1 MTIQELDEFLVREK
15 QKAEKALGCEMCKKY
30 ARCLYCY
37 SRDEYRCAK
46 AHDRLYAAMAR
57 GNRKI
62 PTWLLPEP
70 PLEAAPVK
78 TEEKPAYKT
87 PAKTEEKPAY
97 KATLRRETRP
107 ADKYRAAYSVKNVE
121 EEEHYDERE
130 STEEMLE
137 TVAHILSEFNMKSL
151 PEDRARELQKISAM
165 MDSTEEEP
173 PKVLYRTQRLEGDV
187 PVLRLTRKNK

>member
-15 QKAEKALGCEMCKKY
+15 QKAEKALDCDMCKKY

-62 PTWLLPEP
+62 PSWLLPEP
-70 PLEAAPVK
+70 PLDAVPPQTEAKP
-78 TEEKPAYKT
+78 KPAPS
-87 PAKTEEKPAY
+87 PATVRPKVNEEAQ
-97 KATLRRETRP
+97 E
-107 ADKYRAAYSVKNVE
+107 N
-121 EEEHYDERE
+121 YDEKE
-130 STEEMLE
+130 STEEMIE
-137 TVAHILSEFNMKSL
+137 TVAHILAEFNMKSL

-165 MDSTEEEP
+165 MDSTEET
-173 PKVLYRTQRLEGDV
+173 PKVLYRTRRLEGDV
-187 PVLRLTRKNK
+187 PVLKLTRKNK

>member
-15 QKAEKALGCEMCKKY
+15 QKAEKALNCDMCKKY

-62 PTWLLPEP
+62 PSWLLPEP
-70 PLEAAPVK
+70 PLDAAPPK
-78 TEEKPAYKT
+78 TEEKPA
-87 PAKTEEKPAY
+87 KPAP
-97 KATLRRETRP
+97 KLATVR
-107 ADKYRAAYSVKNVE
+107 SVMKDEAE
-121 EEEHYDERE
+121 ENYDEKE

-137 TVAHILSEFNMKSL
+137 TVAHILAEFNMKSL

-165 MDSTEEEP
+165 MDSTEEP
-173 PKVLYRTQRLEGDV
+173 SKVLYRTRRLEGDV
-187 PVLRLTRKNK
+187 PVLKLTRKNK